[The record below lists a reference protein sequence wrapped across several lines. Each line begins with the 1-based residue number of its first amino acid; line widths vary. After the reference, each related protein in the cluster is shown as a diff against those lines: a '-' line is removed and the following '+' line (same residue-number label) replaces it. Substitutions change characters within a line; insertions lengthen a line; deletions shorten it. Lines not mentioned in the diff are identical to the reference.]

1 MKKKILIVEDD
12 NLLRLGLKV
21 FLENE
26 GYEVVEAI
34 SGNKAIEVIEE
45 HSFHLII
52 TDIMMDDG
60 DGISV
65 LKFLVNQN
73 INIPVVVLSALGS
86 DTDQLIGYNLNV
98 LDYLVKPINYDIL
111 SFKLHKYF
119 EIANGGEVEN
129 IHLDSDTYSLNI
141 YGEVIKLTQKE
152 FELLSLLMQFPS
164 KIFSKYDLINEVW
177 YGNMNM
183 SEKIVEVTILNIR
196 KKLGEHATLLKTHRG
211 LGYSYE
217 GK

>member
-1 MKKKILIVEDD
+1 MTKKILIVEDD
-12 NLLRLGLKV
+12 QLLRLGLKV

-26 GYEVVEAI
+26 GYEVIETA

-45 HSFHLII
+45 HSFHLIM

-60 DGISV
+60 DGISL
-65 LKFLVNQN
+65 LKYLVNQS
-73 INIPVVVLSALGS
+73 IKTPVVVLSALGS
-86 DTDQLIGYNLNV
+86 ETDQLAGYNLNV
-98 LDYLVKPINYDIL
+98 LDYLVKPINYEIL

-119 EIANGGEVEN
+119 EITTDSNDDE
-129 IHLDSDTYSLNI
+129 IYLDSDTYSLLL
-141 YGEVIKLTQKE
+141 YGNSVKLTQKE

-164 KIFSKYDLINEVW
+164 KIFSKYDLINEIW

-196 KKLGEHATLLKTHRG
+196 KKLGEHSDLLKTHRG

-217 GK
+217 RK

>member
-1 MKKKILIVEDD
+1 MTKKILIVEDD
-12 NLLRLGLKV
+12 QLLRLGLKV

-26 GYEVVEAI
+26 GYEVVETS
-34 SGNKAIEVIEE
+34 SGNKAIEIIEE
-45 HSFHLII
+45 HSFHLIM

-60 DGISV
+60 DGISL
-65 LKFLVNQN
+65 LKYLVNQS
-73 INIPVVVLSALGS
+73 IKTPVVVLSALGS
-86 DTDQLIGYNLNV
+86 ETDQLAGYNLNV
-98 LDYLVKPINYDIL
+98 LDYLIKPINYEIL

-119 EIANGGEVEN
+119 EITTEKNDEE
-129 IHLDSDTYSLNI
+129 IYLDSDTYSLQLF
-141 YGEVIKLTQKE
+141 GDAVKLTQKE

-164 KIFSKYDLINEVW
+164 KIFSKYDLINEIW

-196 KKLGEHATLLKTHRG
+196 KKLGDHSDLLKTHRG

-217 GK
+217 RK

>member
-12 NLLRLGLKV
+12 QLLRLGLKV

-26 GYEVVEAI
+26 GYEVFETV
-34 SGNKAIEVIEE
+34 SGNKAMEVLDE
-45 HSFHLII
+45 HTFHLII
-52 TDIMMDDG
+52 TDIMMEDG
-60 DGISV
+60 DGISL
-65 LKFLVNQN
+65 LKYLVNQN
-73 INIPVVVLSALGS
+73 ITIPVVVLSALGS
-86 DTDQLIGYNLNV
+86 EHDQLIGYNLNV
-98 LDYLVKPINYDIL
+98 LDYLVKPINYEIL

-119 EIANGGEVEN
+119 EITTDGGNEDIYLN
-129 IHLDSDTYSLNI
+129 SDTYSLRVF
-141 YGEVIKLTQKE
+141 GDEVKLTQKE
-152 FELLSLLMQFPS
+152 FELLSLLMQFPT

-196 KKLGEHATLLKTHRG
+196 KKLGEHSTLLKTHRG

>member
-1 MKKKILIVEDD
+1 MKKRILIVEDD
-12 NLLRLGLKV
+12 NLLRLGLRV

-26 GYEVVEAI
+26 NYEVVETT
-34 SGNKAIEVIEE
+34 SGNKAIEAVED

-52 TDIMMDDG
+52 TDIMMADG
-60 DGISV
+60 DGISL
-65 LKFLVNQN
+65 LKYLVNQN

-86 DTDQLIGYNLNV
+86 ENDQLVGYNLNV

-111 SFKLHKYF
+111 GFKLDKYF
-119 EIANGGEVEN
+119 AMYNTKGNDQIYLN
-129 IHLDSDTYSLNI
+129 SDTYSLHI
-141 YGEVIKLTQKE
+141 YDDCIKLTQKE
-152 FELLSLLMQFPS
+152 FELLSLLVQFPS

-196 KKLGEHATLLKTHRG
+196 KKLGEHAGIVKTHRG

>member
-1 MKKKILIVEDD
+1 MKKRILIVEDD

-21 FLENE
+21 FLEKE
-26 GYEVVEAI
+26 GYEVIETI
-34 SGNKAIEVIEE
+34 SGNKAIEILDE
-45 HSFHLII
+45 HSFHLVI

-60 DGISV
+60 DGVSL
-65 LKFLVNQN
+65 LKYIVNQN
-73 INIPVVVLSALGS
+73 ISIPVIVLSALGS
-86 DTDQLIGYNLNV
+86 EKDQLIGYNLNV

-111 SFKLHKYF
+111 GLKLQKYF
-119 EIANGGEVEN
+119 ELTASNDDEQIYLN
-129 IHLDSDTYSLNI
+129 SDTYSLHV
-141 YGEVIKLTQKE
+141 YGDTIKLTQKE
-152 FELLSLLMQFPS
+152 FELLSLLMQFPT

-196 KKLGEHATLLKTHRG
+196 KKLGDNSTLLKTHRG

-217 GK
+217 RE

>member
-12 NLLRLGLKV
+12 QLLRLGLKV

-26 GYEVVEAI
+26 GYEVVETT
-34 SGNKAIEVIEE
+34 SGNKAIEVVEE
-45 HSFHLII
+45 HTFHLII

-60 DGISV
+60 DGISL
-65 LKFLVNQN
+65 LKYLVNQN
-73 INIPVVVLSALGS
+73 ITIPVVVLSALGS
-86 DTDQLIGYNLNV
+86 DHDQLIGYNLNV
-98 LDYLVKPINYDIL
+98 LDYLVKPINYEIL
-111 SFKLHKYF
+111 SLKLGKYF
-119 EIANGGEVEN
+119 EMSHASSDDDIF
-129 IHLDSDTYSLNI
+129 LDSDTYSLRLH
-141 YGEVIKLTQKE
+141 GDSIKLTQKE

-196 KKLGEHATLLKTHRG
+196 KKLGDNATLLKTHRG

>member
-12 NLLRLGLKV
+12 NLLRLGLRV

-26 GYEVVEAI
+26 GYEVVEAV
-34 SGNKAIEVIEE
+34 SGNKAIELVEE

-52 TDIMMDDG
+52 TDIMMADG
-60 DGISV
+60 DGISL
-65 LKFLVNQN
+65 LKFMVNQN
-73 INIPVVVLSALGS
+73 ISIPVVVLSALGS
-86 DTDQLIGYNLNV
+86 ENDQLVGYNLNV
-98 LDYLVKPINYDIL
+98 LDYLVKPINYEIL
-111 SFKLHKYF
+111 SFKLNKYF
-119 EIANGGEVEN
+119 QLSTGVGDEEIY
-129 IHLDSDTYSLNI
+129 LDNDTYSLRI
-141 YGEVIKLTQKE
+141 YEQTIKLTQKE
-152 FELLSLLMQFPS
+152 FELLSLLMQFPK
-164 KIFSKYDLINEVW
+164 KIFSKYDLINEIW

>member
-1 MKKKILIVEDD
+1 MQKKILIVEDD
-12 NLLRLGLKV
+12 QLLRLGLKV

-26 GYEVVEAI
+26 GYEVVETT
-34 SGNKAIEVIEE
+34 SGNKAIEVVEE

-60 DGISV
+60 DGISL
-65 LKFLVNQN
+65 LKYLVNQN
-73 INIPVVVLSALGS
+73 IKIPVVVLSALGS
-86 DTDQLIGYNLNV
+86 ENDQLIGYNLNV

-111 SFKLHKYF
+111 SFKLNKYF
-119 EIANGGEVEN
+119 EMSNANDDGE
-129 IHLDSDTYSLNI
+129 IYLDSDTYSLKI
-141 YGEVIKLTQKE
+141 YGDSIKLTQKE
-152 FELLSLLMQFPS
+152 FELLSLLMQFPT

-196 KKLGEHATLLKTHRG
+196 KKLGDHATLLKTHRG

>member
-1 MKKKILIVEDD
+1 MKEKILIVEDD

-21 FLENE
+21 FLEKE
-26 GYEVVEAI
+26 EYIVVEAT
-34 SGNKAIEVIEE
+34 SGNKAIEILEE
-45 HSFHLII
+45 HSFHLVI

-65 LKFLVNQN
+65 LKYIYNQELQ
-73 INIPVVVLSALGS
+73 IPVVVLSALGG
-86 DTDQLIGYNLNV
+86 DTDQIVGYNLNV

-111 SFKLHKYF
+111 RLKLQKYF
-119 EIANGGEVEN
+119 ELTIDNSDNE
-129 IHLDSDTYSLNI
+129 IYLDNDTYSLHVF
-141 YGEVIKLTQKE
+141 GQQIKFTQKE
-152 FELLSLLMQFPS
+152 FELLSVLMQFPK

-196 KKLGEHATLLKTHRG
+196 KKLGDNSNLLKTHRG

-217 GK
+217 RD

>member
-26 GYEVVEAI
+26 GYEVIETT
-34 SGNKAIEVIEE
+34 SGNKAIEVVEE
-45 HSFHLII
+45 HTFHLII
-52 TDIMMDDG
+52 TDIMMEDG
-60 DGISV
+60 DGISL
-65 LKFLVNQN
+65 LKYLVNQN
-73 INIPVVVLSALGS
+73 ITIPVVVLSALGS
-86 DTDQLIGYNLNV
+86 ENDQLVGYNLNV
-98 LDYLVKPINYDIL
+98 LDYLVKPINYEIL

-119 EIANGGEVEN
+119 EISNVSNSDN
-129 IHLDSDTYSLNI
+129 IYLDSDTYTLQL
-141 YGEVIKLTQKE
+141 YGESVKLTQKE
-152 FELLSLLMQFPS
+152 FELLSLLMQFPN

-196 KKLGEHATLLKTHRG
+196 KKLSDHAYILKTHRG
-211 LGYSYE
+211 QGYSYE

>member
-12 NLLRLGLKV
+12 HLLRLGLKV
-21 FLENE
+21 FLEKE
-26 GYEVVEAI
+26 GYEVVETT
-34 SGNKAIEVIEE
+34 SGNKAMEILDE

-60 DGISV
+60 DGVSL
-65 LKFLVNQN
+65 LKYIVNQN
-73 INIPVVVLSALGS
+73 ITIPVIVLSALGS
-86 DTDQLIGYNLNV
+86 EKDQLVGYNLNV
-98 LDYLVKPINYDIL
+98 LDYLVKPINYEIL
-111 SFKLHKYF
+111 GLKLSKYF
-119 EIANGGEVEN
+119 SLTASDQDDEIY
-129 IHLDSDTYSLNI
+129 LDNDTYCLKI
-141 YGEVIKLTQKE
+141 HGETIKLTQKE

-196 KKLGEHATLLKTHRG
+196 KKLGEHATMLKTHRG

-217 GK
+217 RK

>member
-12 NLLRLGLKV
+12 QLLRLGLKV

-26 GYEVVEAI
+26 GYEVVETT
-34 SGNKAIEVIEE
+34 SGNKAIEVVEE
-45 HSFHLII
+45 HTFHLII

-60 DGISV
+60 DGISL
-65 LKFLVNQN
+65 LKYLVNQN
-73 INIPVVVLSALGS
+73 ITIPVVVLSALGS
-86 DTDQLIGYNLNV
+86 DNDQLIGYNLNV
-98 LDYLVKPINYDIL
+98 LDYLVKPINYEIL
-111 SFKLHKYF
+111 SFKLNKYF
-119 EIANGGEVEN
+119 EMSHSTNDEDIF
-129 IHLDSDTYSLNI
+129 LDSDTYSLRLH
-141 YGEVIKLTQKE
+141 GESIKLTQKE

-196 KKLGEHATLLKTHRG
+196 KKLGDNAILLKTHRG

>member
-1 MKKKILIVEDD
+1 MNEKILIVEDD

-21 FLENE
+21 FLEKE
-26 GYEVVEAI
+26 GYSVVEAT
-34 SGNKAIEVIEE
+34 SGNQAIEILDE
-45 HSFHLII
+45 HSFHLVI

-65 LKFLVNQN
+65 LKYIYNQELQ
-73 INIPVVVLSALGS
+73 IPVVVLSALGG
-86 DTDQLIGYNLNV
+86 DTDQIVGYNLNV

-111 SFKLHKYF
+111 RLKLQKYF
-119 EIANGGEVEN
+119 ELTIDKSDEE
-129 IHLDSDTYSLNI
+129 IYLDGDTYSLYV
-141 YGEVIKLTQKE
+141 YGEQIKFTQKE
-152 FELLSLLMQFPS
+152 FELLGQLMQFPK

-196 KKLGEHATLLKTHRG
+196 KKLGDNSSLLKTHRG

-217 GK
+217 RE

>member
-26 GYEVVEAI
+26 GYEVVEAV

-111 SFKLHKYF
+111 SFKLQKYF
-119 EIANGGEVEN
+119 EISNGGEIDN

>member
-1 MKKKILIVEDD
+1 MTKKILIVEDD
-12 NLLRLGLKV
+12 QLLRLGLKV

-26 GYEVVEAI
+26 GYEVIETS

-45 HSFHLII
+45 HSFHLIM

-60 DGISV
+60 DGISL
-65 LKFLVNQN
+65 LKYLVNQS
-73 INIPVVVLSALGS
+73 IKTPVVVLSALGS
-86 DTDQLIGYNLNV
+86 ETDQLAGYNLNV
-98 LDYLVKPINYDIL
+98 LDYLVKPINYEIL

-119 EIANGGEVEN
+119 EITTDSNDDE
-129 IHLDSDTYSLNI
+129 IYLDSDTYSLQLFGNS
-141 YGEVIKLTQKE
+141 VKLTQKE

-164 KIFSKYDLINEVW
+164 KIFSKYDLINEIW

-196 KKLGEHATLLKTHRG
+196 KKLGDHSDLLKTHRG

-217 GK
+217 RK

>member
-12 NLLRLGLKV
+12 ALLRLGLKV
-21 FLENE
+21 FLDNE

-34 SGNKAIEVIEE
+34 SGNKGIALVED

-52 TDIMMDDG
+52 TDIMMEDG
-60 DGISV
+60 DGISL
-65 LKFLVNQN
+65 LKYLVNKN
-73 INIPVVVLSALGS
+73 INTPVVVLSALGS
-86 DTDQLIGYNLNV
+86 DNDQLVGYNLNV
-98 LDYLVKPINYDIL
+98 LDYLVKPINYEIL
-111 SFKLHKYF
+111 SFKLNKYF
-119 EIANGGEVEN
+119 EISNANN
-129 IHLDSDTYSLNI
+129 SDDIYLNSDTYSLMLH
-141 YGEVIKLTQKE
+141 GETIKLTQKE
-152 FELLSLLMQFPS
+152 FELISLLMQFPN

-196 KKLGEHATLLKTHRG
+196 KKLGDNAILLKTHRG

>member
-1 MKKKILIVEDD
+1 MTKKILIVEDD
-12 NLLRLGLKV
+12 QLLRLGLKV

-26 GYEVVEAI
+26 GYEVIETA

-45 HSFHLII
+45 HSFHLIM

-60 DGISV
+60 DGISL
-65 LKFLVNQN
+65 LKYLVNQS
-73 INIPVVVLSALGS
+73 IKTPVVVLSALGS
-86 DTDQLIGYNLNV
+86 ETDQLAGYNLNV
-98 LDYLVKPINYDIL
+98 LDYLVKPINYEIL

-119 EIANGGEVEN
+119 EITTDSNDDE
-129 IHLDSDTYSLNI
+129 IYLDSDTYSLQLFGNS
-141 YGEVIKLTQKE
+141 VKLTQKE

-164 KIFSKYDLINEVW
+164 KIFSKYDLINEIW

-196 KKLGEHATLLKTHRG
+196 KKLGDHSDLLKTHRG

-217 GK
+217 RK

>member
-12 NLLRLGLKV
+12 QLLRLGLRV

-26 GYEVVEAI
+26 GYEVVETI
-34 SGNKAIEVIEE
+34 SGNKAIELIED
-45 HSFHLII
+45 HQFHLII
-52 TDIMMDDG
+52 TDIMMNDG
-60 DGISV
+60 DGISL
-65 LKFLVNQN
+65 LKYLVNQN
-73 INIPVVVLSALGS
+73 ITIPVVVLSALGS
-86 DTDQLIGYNLNV
+86 ENDQLVGYNLNV

-111 SFKLHKYF
+111 SFKLSKYF
-119 EIANGGEVEN
+119 ELSIANDN
-129 IHLDSDTYSLNI
+129 DDIYLDSDTYSLRL
-141 YGEVIKLTQKE
+141 YGDTIKLTQKE
-152 FELLSLLMQFPS
+152 FELLSLLMQFPT

-196 KKLGEHATLLKTHRG
+196 KKLGDYATLLKTHRG
-211 LGYSYE
+211 QGYSYE

>member
-12 NLLRLGLKV
+12 QLLRLGLKV

-26 GYEVVEAI
+26 GYEVVETT
-34 SGNKAIEVIEE
+34 SGNKAIEVVEE
-45 HSFHLII
+45 HTFHLII

-60 DGISV
+60 DGISL
-65 LKFLVNQN
+65 LKYLVNQN
-73 INIPVVVLSALGS
+73 ITIPVVVLSALGS
-86 DTDQLIGYNLNV
+86 DHDQLIGYNLNV
-98 LDYLVKPINYDIL
+98 LDYLVKPINYEIL
-111 SFKLHKYF
+111 SFKLGKYF
-119 EIANGGEVEN
+119 EMSHASSDDDIF
-129 IHLDSDTYSLNI
+129 LDSDTYSLRLH
-141 YGEVIKLTQKE
+141 GDSIKLTQKE

-196 KKLGEHATLLKTHRG
+196 KKLGDNATLLKTHRG

>member
-12 NLLRLGLKV
+12 QLLRLGLRV

-26 GYEVVEAI
+26 GYEVVETT
-34 SGNKAIEVIEE
+34 SGNKAIEVIED
-45 HSFHLII
+45 HVFHLII
-52 TDIMMDDG
+52 TDIMMEDG
-60 DGISV
+60 DGISL
-65 LKFLVNQN
+65 LKYLVNQN
-73 INIPVVVLSALGS
+73 VTIPVVVLSALGS
-86 DTDQLIGYNLNV
+86 ENDQLVGYNLNV

-111 SFKLHKYF
+111 GFKLNKYF
-119 EIANGGEVEN
+119 ELSTGTDDDDIY
-129 IHLDSDTYSLNI
+129 LDSDTFSLRL
-141 YGEVIKLTQKE
+141 YGDTIKLTQKE
-152 FELLSLLMQFPS
+152 FELLSLIMQFPT

-196 KKLGEHATLLKTHRG
+196 KKLGEYSTLLKTHRG
-211 LGYSYE
+211 QGYSYE

>member
-1 MKKKILIVEDD
+1 MQKKILIVEDD
-12 NLLRLGLKV
+12 QLLRLGLKV

-26 GYEVVEAI
+26 GYEVIETT
-34 SGNKAIEVIEE
+34 SGNKAIEVVEE

-52 TDIMMDDG
+52 TDIMMEDG
-60 DGISV
+60 DGISL
-65 LKFLVNQN
+65 LKYLVNQN
-73 INIPVVVLSALGS
+73 IHIPVVVLSALGS
-86 DTDQLIGYNLNV
+86 ENDQLVGYNLNV
-98 LDYLVKPINYDIL
+98 LDYLVKPINYEIL
-111 SFKLHKYF
+111 SFKLNKYF
-119 EIANGGEVEN
+119 EMSNASDDDEVF
-129 IHLDSDTYSLNI
+129 LDSDTYSLRL
-141 YGEVIKLTQKE
+141 YGDNVKLTQKE

-196 KKLGEHATLLKTHRG
+196 KKLGDNATLLKTHRG